1 MPPRWGG
8 QRGSTDEISAKDA
21 ATLKRLE
28 TRLQLPSVRTSPQQL
43 DQLLADEF
51 LEFGSSGATYDKA
64 QVIKGLLA
72 DPESQLPRYAT
83 MQGVK
88 VLWLAHQVA
97 LVTYRSQKSRPGGA
111 PPQRANRSSICKKI
125 DGRWQMLF
133 HQGTPL
139 GRSPDMKKR
148 GQ

>member
-1 MPPRWGG
+1 MK
-8 QRGSTDEISAKDA
+8 SKAKDA

-28 TRLQLPSVRTSPQQL
+28 ARLQLPSVRTSRQQL

-83 MQGVK
+83 MQAMK
-88 VLWLAHQVA
+88 ILWLAPDVA
-97 LVTYRSQKSRPGGA
+97 LVTYRSQKSRPGGS
-111 PPQRANRSSICKKI
+111 PPQRANRSSIWKKI
-125 DGRWQMLF
+125 DSRWQMIF

-139 GRSPDMKKR
+139 ARPLEKKR

>member
-1 MPPRWGG
+1 MK
-8 QRGSTDEISAKDA
+8 SEAKDA

-28 TRLQLPSVRTSPQQL
+28 ARLQLPSVRTSRQQL

-51 LEFGSSGATYDKA
+51 MEFGSSGATYDKA
-64 QVIKGLLA
+64 KIIKSLLA
-72 DPESQLPRYAT
+72 DPDSALPRYAT
-83 MQGVK
+83 MQGTK
-88 VLWLAHQVA
+88 VRWLAPEIA

-111 PPQRANRSSICKKI
+111 PQRANRSSIWKKI

-139 GRSPDMKKR
+139 GRSPDKKKR

>member
-1 MPPRWGG
+1 MKS
-8 QRGSTDEISAKDA
+8 QAKDA

-28 TRLQLPSVRTSPQQL
+28 ARLQLPSVRTSRQQL

-72 DPESQLPRYAT
+72 DPESLLPRYAT
-83 MQGVK
+83 MQNTK
-88 VLWLAHQVA
+88 ILWLAPGIA
-97 LVTYRSQKSRPGGA
+97 LVTYRSQKARPGGA
-111 PPQRANRSSICKKI
+111 PPQRANRSSIWKKM
-125 DGRWQMLF
+125 DGRWQMVF

-139 GRSPDMKKR
+139 ERSPVKKR
-148 GQ
+148 AQ

>member
-1 MPPRWGG
+1 MK
-8 QRGSTDEISAKDA
+8 SKAKDV

-28 TRLQLPSVRTSPQQL
+28 ARLQLPSVRTSRQQL

-83 MQGVK
+83 MQAMK
-88 VLWLAHQVA
+88 ILWLAPEVA
-97 LVTYRSQKSRPGGA
+97 LITYRSQKSRPGGA
-111 PPQRANRSSICKKI
+111 PPQRANRSSIWKKI
-125 DGRWQMLF
+125 DSRWQMVF

-139 GRSPDMKKR
+139 GRSPEKKR
-148 GQ
+148 AQ